1 MPEARDARLYQA
13 ALYIRLSKEDGDKF
27 ESNSISNQR
36 DFIYTFLKNKKDIK
50 VCTEKVD
57 NGYSGVDFNRPALLE
72 LLEEVKQGKI
82 DCIIVKDLSRFGR
95 NYIETGRYIQ
105 QIFPFMGVRFIAIND
120 HYDSSSLDYQ
130 MYNMVLPFKNLINDF
145 YSRDISVKVRSQI
158 EVRQKQ
164 GDYIGSF
171 PVYGYLRD
179 QSSKGKLVVDQV
191 AASVVKDIFNMRIK
205 GCNNKEIANY
215 LNQYGIPSPMEY
227 KTLLHWKYS
236 TSFKLNPQAKWY
248 PVTVE
253 RILKNE
259 IYIGNMVQGK
269 EKTLN
274 YKVKKR
280 VKVNKENW
288 IRVEN
293 THPAIIPKEDFE
305 IVKKLMLRDTRTAPQ
320 KNNLYLFSGLLCCGG
335 CGGNMVRKKIRSAG
349 KDYIYYICSNNKNNK
364 TVCSSHRIREEYLSK
379 IILEILQTYVSTIY
393 NRNELENNLV
403 KLTLQEY
410 ELQKKNRQLEER
422 KADLVRNQK
431 LKNSLYQD
439 YKDAVLTKN
448 EYLEMKKEYEDI
460 CKILKKIIQ
469 TLEPEIEEQRKEI
482 GLYSQFLEEWKENG
496 KIPGLSRALLV
507 LVIEKIVVIEAG
519 YIKIYFKYRNEFC
532 S

>member
-13 ALYIRLSKEDGDKF
+13 ALYIRLSKEDGDKL

-36 DFIYTFLKNKKDIK
+36 DFIYAFLKNKEDIK

-145 YSRDISVKVRSQI
+145 YSRDISIKVRSQI

-179 QSSKGKLVVDQV
+179 QSNKGKLVVDQV
-191 AASVVKDIFNMRIK
+191 AASVVKDIFHMRIK

-227 KTLLHWKYS
+227 KALLHWKYS

-280 VKVNKENW
+280 VKINKENW

-364 TVCSSHRIREEYLSK
+364 TVCSSHRIREDYLSK
-379 IILEILQTYVSTIY
+379 IILEILQVYISTIY

-403 KLTLQEY
+403 MTLQEH
-410 ELQKKNRQLEER
+410 ELQKKSRQLEER

-460 CKILKKIIQ
+460 CGNLKKIIQ
-469 TLEPEIEEQRKEI
+469 TLEAEIEEQRKEI
-482 GLYSQFLEEWKENG
+482 GLYNQFLEEWKENG